1 MGSRERELRGHAAG
15 GTLTGRRFEVAKIS
29 RMGSAVHSRID
40 VGDGRAEL
48 LSWLPATP
56 PRAVVQ
62 IAHGMGEHAARY
74 QRVAG
79 ALVAA
84 GHAVYANHHRGH
96 GPDAAAAG
104 TLGDFGPGGFA
115 AVVADMARV
124 SEHAR
129 ALHTGA
135 PLLLLGHSMGSF
147 AAQLYLLD
155 HHRLVS
161 GVALSGTAATELRFA
176 NRDPNR
182 KLQDMNAWIE
192 RPRTPFDWLSRDACE
207 VDAYVADPLCGFT
220 IAPASRQ
227 SMFAACDRLTARDAF
242 AALPKNLPVVLFTG
256 DQDPV
261 NTHLAWF
268 HPLVQ
273 RLRDAGLSDVQ
284 TRIYRGARHEVL
296 NETNRHEV
304 TADLLAWIERAIG
317 KA

>member
-1 MGSRERELRGHAAG
+1 MQKVYDNLDFSRGMEAFLNFIPAASLEGLRVLLLEEAVTGTSLDHGQLPERSRLFGMDFTEPHAVVLARAARELPDADVARVAVAA
-15 GTLTGRRFEVAKIS
+15 
-29 RMGSAVHSRID
+29 
-40 VGDGRAEL
+40 
-48 LSWLPATP
+48 LPAGSLLVAGSSLP
-56 PRAVVQ
+56 VRDLCVAAPRAGVTVLLVEQ
-62 IAHGMGEHAARY
+62 NTEHAL
-74 QRVAG
+74 
-79 ALVAA
+79 ALA
-84 GHAVYANHHRGH
+84 HRGFV
-96 GPDAAAAG
+96 
-104 TLGDFGPGGFA
+104 L
-115 AVVADMARV
+115 
-124 SEHAR
+124 E
-129 ALHTGA
+129 
-135 PLLLLGHSMGSF
+135 
-147 AAQLYLLD
+147 
-155 HHRLVS
+155 S
-161 GVALSGTAATELRFA
+161 GRVALSGTAATELRFA

-261 NTHLAWF
+261 NNHLAWF

-296 NETNRHEV
+296 NETNRDEV